1 MDSRGGRRGYVGGV
15 RTLRARGWDALV
27 LVLVVCVLFEVLT
40 TDVDVPL
47 ALSVPVALAMT
58 VPLLWGQRRP
68 MPVAAIVMGAWL
80 EPQSELLPICLVFW
94 SLGAYA
100 SGRRAGWSLAVALGA
115 LVAHQP
121 DDAIVMVPLMAGVFA
136 SGRLMRSREQLVRAL
151 AEERAQAERYAV
163 AEERARIAR
172 ELHDVVGHA
181 ISLMT
186 VQAGAERLALAQA
199 PDDQR
204 PETGRVLGQIELT
217 GRQTMQEMRR
227 LLGVLRTDEDD
238 PDLGPQPGLTQ
249 VGALAERLRGAGLAV
264 DVRVEGD
271 PRPLSPGADISAYRI
286 VQEALT
292 NVLKH
297 AGTDRAQVRVVHGAA
312 GVEIAVTDEGA
323 AAREPSGRGHGLA
336 GIRERVALYGGTLD
350 AGPAPDGGWR
360 LVARLPR
367 EQGS

>member
-1 MDSRGGRRGYVGGV
+1 
-15 RTLRARGWDALV
+15 
-27 LVLVVCVLFEVLT
+27 
-40 TDVDVPL
+40 
-47 ALSVPVALAMT
+47 MT

-68 MPVAAIVMGAWL
+68 MPVAAIVMGAWLAQALAGDWEL

-238 PDLGPQPGLTQ
+238 LDLGPQPGLTQ